1 MRRAGERQD
10 WTVRDIPDQS
20 GRTAVV
26 TGADSGLG
34 YETALAL
41 AGAGTD
47 LVIAAR
53 NSEKG
58 QAAVARIQ
66 AAHPRASV
74 LFKALDLASLI
85 SVASFAARM
94 ADQRQRIDLLV
105 NNAGVAAPT
114 RRKETADGFELQF
127 GTNHLGHFALAVRL
141 LPLLRRGTDARVVT
155 VSSVMHKTGRIDFDD
170 LQCERRRYSPTR
182 TYSQSKLANLLFA
195 RELQRRSD
203 GGGWGLLSD
212 AAHPGMARTE
222 LVANGLERDHPRLI
236 AL

>member
-1 MRRAGERQD
+1 M
-10 WTVRDIPDQS
+10 
-20 GRTAVV
+20 
-26 TGADSGLG
+26 
-34 YETALAL
+34 
-41 AGAGTD
+41 
-47 LVIAAR
+47 IAAR
-53 NSEKG
+53 NPEKD

-74 LFKALDLASLI
+74 LFEALDLASLI

-127 GTNHLGHFALAVRL
+127 GTNHLGHFALAARL

-195 RELQRRSD
+195 REPQRRSD

-212 AAHPGMARTE
+212 AAHPGMTRTE

-236 AL
+236 TL